1 MLLLLDQNV
10 PIGVR
15 QLLPAH
21 DVRTAF
27 RMGWA
32 ELSNG
37 ELLAAAEA
45 AGFDLLISCDQNLSH
60 QQNLTGRRI
69 AVLVL
74 GTNRWAIIRMRGAE
88 IGRAIMN
95 MQSGAFSRLAL
106 SPEDP

>member
-1 MLLLLDQNV
+1 MSLVLLDQNV
-10 PIGVR
+10 PVGVR
-15 QLLPAH
+15 QLLPTH

-45 AGFDLLISCDQNLSH
+45 AGFDLLISCDQNLSY
-60 QQNLTGRRI
+60 QQNLTGCRI

-74 GTNRWAIIRMRGAE
+74 GTNRWAVIRMLGPEIEQAIGA
-88 IGRAIMN
+88 IQPGT
-95 MQSGAFSRLAL
+95 FLRLAL
-106 SPEDP
+106 